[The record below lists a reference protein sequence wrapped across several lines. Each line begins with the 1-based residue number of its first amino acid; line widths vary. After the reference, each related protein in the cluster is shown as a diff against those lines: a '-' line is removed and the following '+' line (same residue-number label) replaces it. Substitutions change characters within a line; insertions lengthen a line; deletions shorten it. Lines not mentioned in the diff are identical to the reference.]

1 MHDFLKVIRESSQSI
16 TSKTELFMS
25 AVEGII
31 GASVKE
37 PERCIPIIR
46 YIERATG
53 FEKGKGTKSKSV
65 ITIKEDIPDGEVEAA
80 LKTAE
85 LEPPRILVIK
95 RGGAI
100 IGIFISGDGV
110 SIRCHTS
117 TDKTV
122 TSAIITLLGVYYVFH
137 LEYPKMY
144 SQLLG
149 ILQTHLLRGIPF
161 DGKKS
166 AKYRSFS
173 TVLSKKLSE

>member
-1 MHDFLKVIRESSQSI
+1 MQLKYW
-16 TSKTELFMS
+16 LFF
-25 AVEGII
+25 VLN
-31 GASVKE
+31 
-37 PERCIPIIR
+37 
-46 YIERATG
+46 
-53 FEKGKGTKSKSV
+53 FQ
-65 ITIKEDIPDGEVEAA
+65 DIPDGEVEAA

-110 SIRCHTS
+110 NIRCHTS

-166 AKYRSFS
+166 AALYWAKSCLS
-173 TVLSKKLSE
+173 NMLCLCWIIQSDLLNLHPNVMTVALLQEDFI